1 MDNNQNNQFPNNQFQ
16 NNAPQQPDGYR
27 NFNEYQTQAQPEAQ
41 PQNTYQAP
49 PQAPYQAPPLPQAQY
64 YNYTAQPQNE
74 SKTYG
79 ILSIVFGVC
88 GCCCCGLSS
97 IVGVILGIIGVKKNK
112 DDVLSIVGLVISAL
126 LTAYLLYAMINIVVH
141 YDEFIEYV
149 NNYME
154 QYNEIMEQYMEQSME
169 QAMEN
174 MENLESVSGSS
185 LTPVK

>member
-1 MDNNQNNQFPNNQFQ
+1 MDNNQNNQFPNNQFP

-64 YNYTAQPQNE
+64 YNYTAQPKNE

-88 GCCCCGLSS
+88 GCCCCGLPS

-126 LTAYLLYAMINIVVH
+126 LTAYLLYSVIDFAVH
-141 YDEFIEYV
+141 YDDYMAMFNEF
-149 NNYME
+149 ME
-154 QYNEIMEQYMEQSME
+154 QYNELMEMSME